1 MKKQNTLKEIP
12 QNEYWN
18 TINASLA
25 SYQEKVINEDGTVH
39 YSSVEDNYFIE
50 NNKWSLNYLYEIPNF
65 KKQNSQT
72 KKSNIHIKFSPSK
85 PTILLELKF
94 LTKSKIFSDEL
105 SLGSSTCT
113 HITRVNHVIN
123 FMNLH
128 HSKLNS
134 ILDLDIDKAEKEW
147 IWYLDNFESPTKKKG
162 AKLTKQDGRH
172 SVNYTF
178 LRAVYSNLLK
188 LTDTRDVWDKDRW
201 NVDELKSKYG
211 ICYNASSN
219 SHNIDFSKINNFHF
233 KILLKNYM
241 KFRLLGGSNFSW
253 ATAIHYGQYLTSFF
267 VYLNS
272 IEPEWRELTKLSRS
286 HIENYI
292 EFIRLRIKNR
302 KNSNS
307 TRFRNTILSCLSQF
321 LKDIQR
327 MDYKEAPSTP
337 CFKLIFKEDFSK
349 NTKKSDDD
357 IDYIPEF
364 VLNQLFENLEHLQS
378 EIQPIIW
385 ISFKTG
391 LRISDTLGLKQDCL
405 ICLNGKYSI
414 RTDIEK
420 TYVKGHK
427 IPIDEHMAQIIAV
440 LIEESKARS
449 NYDNNPEKY
458 IFVRYKGVRKGKP
471 YSQGWVR
478 ETLNELAVKKQI
490 KDESGNLYHFKIHQ
504 FRHTFAVKMLNSGVD
519 ILVVQDLLAHASPEM
534 TMRYARL
541 LEDTKRKAFEQAVN
555 NGVFT
560 FDLNGEIH
568 NVQEDE
574 EVPKDILEMLWRDE
588 KLNAVDNPYG
598 TCHARVNGNC
608 PVAKEP
614 PCLTANDGKPCFD
627 LAVGTN
633 SFDVKKYELWIESTS
648 KVIEAAKEYGRPDV
662 IEHNQKNLQRYQ
674 EIYNTIKNGNI
685 IFGRID
691 RIKKKVNESGKKG
704 V

>member
-1 MKKQNTLKEIP
+1 
-12 QNEYWN
+12 
-18 TINASLA
+18 
-25 SYQEKVINEDGTVH
+25 
-39 YSSVEDNYFIE
+39 
-50 NNKWSLNYLYEIPNF
+50 
-65 KKQNSQT
+65 
-72 KKSNIHIKFSPSK
+72 
-85 PTILLELKF
+85 
-94 LTKSKIFSDEL
+94 
-105 SLGSSTCT
+105 
-113 HITRVNHVIN
+113 
-123 FMNLH
+123 
-128 HSKLNS
+128 
-134 ILDLDIDKAEKEW
+134 
-147 IWYLDNFESPTKKKG
+147 
-162 AKLTKQDGRH
+162 
-172 SVNYTF
+172 
-178 LRAVYSNLLK
+178 
-188 LTDTRDVWDKDRW
+188 
-201 NVDELKSKYG
+201 
-211 ICYNASSN
+211 
-219 SHNIDFSKINNFHF
+219 
-233 KILLKNYM
+233 
-241 KFRLLGGSNFSW
+241 
-253 ATAIHYGQYLTSFF
+253 
-267 VYLNS
+267 
-272 IEPEWRELTKLSRS
+272 
-286 HIENYI
+286 
-292 EFIRLRIKNR
+292 
-302 KNSNS
+302 
-307 TRFRNTILSCLSQF
+307 
-321 LKDIQR
+321 
-327 MDYKEAPSTP
+327 
-337 CFKLIFKEDFSK
+337 
-349 NTKKSDDD
+349 
-357 IDYIPEF
+357 
-364 VLNQLFENLEHLQS
+364 
-378 EIQPIIW
+378 
-385 ISFKTG
+385 
-391 LRISDTLGLKQDCL
+391 
-405 ICLNGKYSI
+405 
-414 RTDIEK
+414 
-420 TYVKGHK
+420 
-427 IPIDEHMAQIIAV
+427 MAQIIAV

-568 NVQEDE
+568 NVQEGE
-574 EVPKDILEMLWRDE
+574 EVPKDILEMLWTDE

-627 LAVGTN
+627 LAVGTT

>member
-1 MKKQNTLKEIP
+1 
-12 QNEYWN
+12 
-18 TINASLA
+18 
-25 SYQEKVINEDGTVH
+25 
-39 YSSVEDNYFIE
+39 
-50 NNKWSLNYLYEIPNF
+50 
-65 KKQNSQT
+65 
-72 KKSNIHIKFSPSK
+72 
-85 PTILLELKF
+85 
-94 LTKSKIFSDEL
+94 
-105 SLGSSTCT
+105 
-113 HITRVNHVIN
+113 
-123 FMNLH
+123 MNLH

-568 NVQEDE
+568 NVQEGE
-574 EVPKDILEMLWRDE
+574 EVPKDILEMLWTDE

-627 LAVGTN
+627 LAVGTT